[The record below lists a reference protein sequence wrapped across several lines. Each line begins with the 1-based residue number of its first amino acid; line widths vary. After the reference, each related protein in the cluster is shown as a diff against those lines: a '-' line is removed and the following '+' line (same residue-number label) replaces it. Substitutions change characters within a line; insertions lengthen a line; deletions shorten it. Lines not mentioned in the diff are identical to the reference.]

1 MVAPLFVYFRG
12 FSGGSDGKKKKSAYN
27 EGDPDSIPVLARFP
41 GEGNGYLPLHSCL
54 EKSKDREAWWATVL
68 GVSKSQTQ
76 LSN

>member
-1 MVAPLFVYFRG
+1 MV
-12 FSGGSDGKKKKSAYN
+12 KKKKSAYN